1 MKKYKSLMRER
12 DAKTIKDQEDY
23 IQILYKIVQA
33 QKEQIEI
40 QNRIIEAQSDQII
53 LLRTLCDK

>member
-1 MKKYKSLMRER
+1 MRKYNSLMR
-12 DAKTIKDQEDY
+12 DLKIIKDQEYY
-23 IQILYKIVQA
+23 IQLLDRVVQT